1 METLT
6 YQILFVLL
14 YTVLAGVLLSTIIG
28 VPGNWILVGVALIV
42 ALITGFERM
51 TWVYLLICVG
61 LATVG
66 EIIESLL
73 GALVVAGRGGS
84 RWGVLGSM
92 IGGFLGVILAAGVYP
107 PLGSVIFGFLGA
119 FAGAVAGEYYKHRET
134 EHALRIG
141 FWSFVGRAGAIAGK
155 LGVGCAIFW
164 ILITT
169 TWP

>member
-1 METLT
+1 ME
-6 YQILFVLL
+6 ILL
-14 YTVLAGVLLSTIIG
+14 YKVLFGLLYVVLTGVLLSTTVG
-28 VPGNWILVGVALIV
+28 VPGNWILVAAAVVIALV
-42 ALITGFERM
+42 TDFARM
-51 TWVYLLICVG
+51 SWTYLFICVG
-61 LATVG
+61 LAVLG

-92 IGGFLGVILAAGVYP
+92 LGGFLGVILAAGVYP

-119 FAGAVAGEYYKHRET
+119 FAGAVAGEYFKHRQA

-141 FWSFVGRAGAIAGK
+141 FWSFVGRAGAIGGK
-155 LGVGCAIFW
+155 LGVGCAILW
-164 ILITT
+164 ILIMT